1 MFRVFNFLAGI
12 SITMKSGTVK
22 MWDVSKGFGFITS
35 DDDDD
40 FFVHS
45 SDLHISVNNQRL
57 IEGQTV
63 KFDIKRD
70 MKGDRAINVKVI
82 K

>member
-1 MFRVFNFLAGI
+1 MQ
-12 SITMKSGTVK
+12 TGTVK

-40 FFVHS
+40 LFVHS
-45 SDLHISVNNQRL
+45 SDIHISVNNNRL
-57 IEGQTV
+57 YEGQRV
-63 KFDIKRD
+63 KFDIRRD
-70 MKGDRAINVKVI
+70 MKGDKAVNVRVI

>member
-1 MFRVFNFLAGI
+1 MQ
-12 SITMKSGTVK
+12 TGTVK
-22 MWDVSKGFGFITS
+22 KWDSSKGFGFITS

-40 FFVHS
+40 LFVHS

-57 IEGQTV
+57 LEGQTV
-63 KFDIKRD
+63 KVDIRRD